1 MLAAALVDVPFCPAC
16 FLVDLGGNG
25 FSKVVVTA

>member
-16 FLVDLGGNG
+16 FLIGIGGNG
-25 FSKVVVTA
+25 FFKVVDTA